1 MSGIESRPY
10 GPIKHIYAPAWA
22 AGSPYVLPQLTDLDL
37 LPDGRSLIVLTQN
50 EVDEIQLDQTPLTAQ
65 ALASNPQAI
74 CGQFLDRLAVA
85 NDGKVM
91 ITSNYMDCSGFSN
104 SYLFDALNPGGGLVT
119 KPFFYGGI
127 VAGSAD
133 GSKLYAGSDGVSPAQ
148 PVTTFDALTDST
160 ADSANVDYNLAAV
173 SVSGD
178 ASRVILQ
185 NTDVYSGALVI
196 TGHLPAGSGG
206 VALASRDSTKAFVYR
221 DDGASPRIEVYD
233 LTLPLQTGASTSSPR
248 R

>member
-1 MSGIESRPY
+1 
-10 GPIKHIYAPAWA
+10 
-22 AGSPYVLPQLTDLDL
+22 
-37 LPDGRSLIVLTQN
+37 
-50 EVDEIQLDQTPLTAQ
+50 
-65 ALASNPQAI
+65 
-74 CGQFLDRLAVA
+74 
-85 NDGKVM
+85 M
-91 ITSNYMDCSGFSN
+91 IISNYMYCSGFSN

-148 PVTTFDALTDST
+148 PVTTFDALTDTT

-196 TGHLPAGSGG
+196 TGHLPVGSGG

-233 LTLPLQTGASTSSPR
+233 LTLPLQTGGLYQLTKTVSLPDSPNAAAGDYQTITLAQTPDSATVFVSGDSR
-248 R
+248 ILVVPVQ